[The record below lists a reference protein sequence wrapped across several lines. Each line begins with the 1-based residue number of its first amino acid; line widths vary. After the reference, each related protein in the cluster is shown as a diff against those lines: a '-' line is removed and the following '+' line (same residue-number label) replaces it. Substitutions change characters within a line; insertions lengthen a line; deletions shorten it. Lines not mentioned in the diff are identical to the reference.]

1 MISVTSKSR
10 YAVVGLAELAR
21 SGDRPVP
28 IAQIA
33 ERRRMPVQFLE
44 QLFTTLRR
52 DGFLQSHRGVKGGY
66 TLARPPEEINVL
78 EVVQSLD
85 GRLGQEG
92 KEAGG
97 IWADGVEALRDV
109 FRSTTIA
116 DIARRESEE
125 AGAGMYHIYPG
136 VLARWPPRVP
146 LAALFRV
153 RARAATAAV
162 LSVILRHPARPRR
175 YRP

>member
-10 YAVVGLAELAR
+10 YAVVALAELAR
-21 SGDRPVP
+21 SGERPVP

-66 TLARPPEEINVL
+66 TLARPAEEINVL

-97 IWADGVEALRDV
+97 IWEEGVEALRDV
-109 FRSTTIA
+109 FRSHH
-116 DIARRESEE
+116 DRR
-125 AGAGMYHIYPG
+125 H
-136 VLARWPPRVP
+136 RPPRGRGGRGGDVP
-146 LAALFRV
+146 HLDR
-153 RARAATAAV
+153 TA
-162 LSVILRHPARPRR
+162 
-175 YRP
+175 

>member
-21 SGDRPVP
+21 AGDRPVP
-28 IAQIA
+28 IAQVA
-33 ERRRMPVQFLE
+33 ERRAMPVQFLE

-52 DGFLQSHRGVKGGY
+52 DGLLQSHRGVKGGY
-66 TLARPPEEINVL
+66 TLAKPPDQITVL

-97 IWADGVEALRDV
+97 IWADGVEALRSI
-109 FRSTTIA
+109 FRETTIA
-116 DIARRESEE
+116 EIAERQAEGSGPR
-125 AGAGMYHIYPG
+125 MYYI
-136 VLARWPPRVP
+136 
-146 LAALFRV
+146 
-153 RARAATAAV
+153 
-162 LSVILRHPARPRR
+162 
-175 YRP
+175 